1 MFLRGVAVCS
11 VLALAAVA
19 QGGVAVQ
26 LVPNPNQASYSQNQT
41 VQVDVKL
48 AQVGGTVDQLLRMVE
63 FDLQLTNP
71 FLTVVLPTTHDMG
84 TSGTGDDIRF
94 WSFASLSTCVG
105 LPSVC
110 GFLHFIDD
118 KMAAGPVDT
127 REKILSIAYRGLTSS
142 AQYQILLPASGAPVT
157 VGKLQVTMP
166 AADADYTLNLA
177 NAVATGADQGAR
189 VDFGIDP
196 HTIWRAKL
204 APPNDVSGGSFTFHV
219 GPVTACTLASAV
231 PADQKSLCK
240 TTKNVFRLTFNPE
253 CTLPGVPLGNIRIEE
268 LLDNGVFGSNLA
280 GSFTCTIE
288 GNNVLKC
295 KDNANTLGHR
305 KWYGIRNTGSWSGVA
320 NFEVQYVVQFGDA
333 NNDGRVLFTDLAN
346 INARIPTDPAPDD
359 MRQDI
364 NSDLRVL
371 FTDMAAANARIPS
384 DTVPKPSGH

>member
-1 MFLRGVAVCS
+1 MFARGVAVLS

-26 LVPNPNQASYSQNQT
+26 LVPNPNLAFYAQNQV
-41 VQVDVKL
+41 VQVDVNL
-48 AQVGGTVDQLLRMVE
+48 AQAPGGSDQRLRMVE
-63 FDLQLTNP
+63 FDMQLTNS
-71 FLTVVLPTTHDMG
+71 FLTVVLPTTHNLG
-84 TSGTGDDIRF
+84 TPGIGDDIHF
-94 WSFASLSTCVG
+94 WSFASLPTCVTT
-105 LPSVC
+105 PSFC
-110 GFLHFIDD
+110 GANHFVDD

-127 REKILSIAYRGLTSS
+127 REKVLSIAYAGLTASTT
-142 AQYQILLPASGAPVT
+142 AQILLPASGTPVT
-157 VGKLQVTMP
+157 VGKLEVTMP
-166 AADADYTLNLA
+166 PADGDYTLNLV
-177 NAVATGADQGAR
+177 NTIATGADQGAR

-196 HTIWRAKL
+196 HTIWRARL
-204 APPNDVSGGSFTFHV
+204 PSPNEVSGGMFTFHV
-219 GPVTACTLASAV
+219 GPPTACTLASAV
-231 PADQKSLCK
+231 PVDQKSLCK

-253 CTLPGVPLGNIRIEE
+253 CTLPTVQSGNILIQE
-268 LLDNGVFGSNLA
+268 LLDNGQFGANLSSTFTFTVEA
-280 GSFTCTIE
+280 GS
-288 GNNVLKC
+288 VLKV